1 MSGRTVT
8 SSVEV
13 AIDPAAAFTAFT
25 EELGSWR
32 LQGPINFHD
41 SSRAYGLRME
51 LGVGGRILE
60 VYDDATGEGLE
71 LGRITAWEPGVRLS
85 WTSSL
90 DDVATEVTFRAAG
103 RGTLVRVVATVPDGG
118 LDAGGSSFVRVTP
131 AWFAR
136 WTARRGRLP
145 TAPEALSRLLVAVHC
160 EHPGAAAR
168 WLQHAF
174 GLELV
179 FEIDDGGG
187 DGGDGV
193 WIELRAGS
201 SAIVL
206 LDAAHE
212 GGHRGAVRTHR
223 AVDLRRRPRRAPR
236 ARPRGRCRRRRTL
249 ATRRHCVRRARPR
262 GERVD
267 VRPGGTPHAG
277 VGRPSTSRKI
287 PPLGVRGARW

>member
-25 EELGSWR
+25 EELGSWW

-179 FEIDDGGG
+179 SEIDDGGG

-212 GGHRGAVRTHR
+212 GVTAAPSGRTVPWIF
-223 AVDLRRRPRRAPR
+223 VDDLDAHHAR
-236 ARPRGRCRRRRTL
+236 ARAAGADVDEPWRHGVTAYAARDLEGNVWTFAQAGPR
-249 ATRRHCVRRARPR
+249 TRASD
-262 GERVD
+262 G
-267 VRPGGTPHAG
+267 
-277 VGRPSTSRKI
+277 
-287 PPLGVRGARW
+287 